1 MRMRRLAVV
10 TTIAMTVTATPV
22 LADGDGGQ
30 PGRAYGR
37 YCQGQ
42 SKKHVPGMRGTPF
55 SACVRAMA
63 QLNRGTQTDPRV
75 ACKDMSK
82 RHVAG
87 QRGTPFSR
95 CVSAGATLLEDK
107 AKDSDGR
114 HSEAEGHGRPHT

>member
-1 MRMRRLAVV
+1 MRMRAVAIA
-10 TTIAMTVTATPV
+10 TTIAAAVTAAPV
-22 LADGDGGQ
+22 LADGDGQ
-30 PGRAYGR
+30 NGRAYGR

-63 QLNRGTQTDPRV
+63 QLDRGTQTSPRA
-75 ACKDMSK
+75 ACKDLSK

-95 CVSAGATLLEDK
+95 CVSAGARLLEDK
-107 AKDSDGR
+107 AEDGDDR
-114 HSEAEGHGRPHT
+114 RPEAEGRGRPHA

>member
-10 TTIAMTVTATPV
+10 TTIVMTVTATPV

-30 PGRAYGR
+30 PGHAYGR

-63 QLNRGTQTDPRV
+63 QLHRGTQTDPRA

-95 CVSAGATLLEDK
+95 CVSAGARLLEDK
-107 AKDSDGR
+107 AEDANGR
-114 HSEAEGHGRPHT
+114 QSEAEGHGRPHT

>member
-1 MRMRRLAVV
+1 MRNRRLAIV
-10 TTIAMTVTATPV
+10 TTIAMAVTAAPA
-22 LADGDGGQ
+22 LAEGDGG
-30 PGRAYGR
+30 PHGNAYGR
-37 YCQGQ
+37 HCQGQ

-63 QLNRGTQTDPRV
+63 RLDRGTETDPRK

-95 CVSAGATLLEDK
+95 CVSAGARLLEDK
-107 AKDSDGR
+107 AGDGDGEQR
-114 HSEAEGHGRPHT
+114 GNGRRGEPAA